1 MKNKVLITIMVISL
15 LFITGCHNKNN
26 NVKNNLIIKDSYM
39 KEELL
44 GCYEKSAFIV
54 YNEEKIL
61 TEAYYE
67 NTLKINEN
75 NIEICYKDKGEPL

>member
-54 YNEEKIL
+54 YNEEKS
-61 TEAYYE
+61 
-67 NTLKINEN
+67 
-75 NIEICYKDKGEPL
+75 